1 MQETCSH
8 NKSHNESTAGLVN
21 SRGHGKEVEDDAGA
35 GDLNAEGCTT
45 RTMLVNQSELESTAD
60 VVNGEQHGANND
72 HKLASEKVLLRKACL
87 E

>member
-1 MQETCSH
+1 
-8 NKSHNESTAGLVN
+8 
-21 SRGHGKEVEDDAGA
+21 
-35 GDLNAEGCTT
+35 
-45 RTMLVNQSELESTAD
+45 MLVNQSELESTGD

>member
-1 MQETCSH
+1 MQEICSG
-8 NKSHNESTAGLVN
+8 KSHNESTAGLVN
-21 SRGHGKEVEDDAGA
+21 SRGHGQEAEDDAGA

-45 RTMLVNQSELESTAD
+45 RTMLVNQSELESTGD